1 MFYLSDLTNSISFLH
16 RLSHMRYDKYLNT
29 ISKYEFKLDPIVQY
43 LNRIKCLKLNTF
55 FRIQTYFGRK
65 LRLQEAGK
73 RFRNDRNRNIMIIT
87 IRSVKRKCLS
97 TEKSWKAAT
106 PTQNEPRSVWEI
118 CLVRLPRVG
127 SVLKQTHK
135 DTHTHTHSYLYLYR
149 LTSVHI
155 IWYIQTS
162 RQTHFSTQT
171 HTHTHAHWDT
181 RTPL

>member
-1 MFYLSDLTNSISFLH
+1 M
-16 RLSHMRYDKYLNT
+16 
-29 ISKYEFKLDPIVQY
+29 YEFKLDPIVQY

-73 RFRNDRNRNIMIIT
+73 RFRNERDRNIMITT

-106 PTQNEPRSVWEI
+106 PTQNEPRSAWEI
-118 CLVRLPRVG
+118 CLGTVRCWNRLT
-127 SVLKQTHK
+127 K
-135 DTHTHTHSYLYLYR
+135 THTHTHTYLYLYR

-171 HTHTHAHWDT
+171 HTHACTLRYTHT
-181 RTPL
+181 SLMTN